1 MLTKEAVIELLQ
13 GIFPHLAGAYG
24 VRKIAIFGS
33 FAHGKP
39 QPTSDVDLLVELDRG
54 LGLRFMDMAEEI
66 ENKLGRKVDILTKEG
81 LQDIRIP
88 QVKKSITETMEYVCP
103 A

>member
-1 MLTKEAVIELLQ
+1 MLTKEAIIELLKSM
-13 GIFPHLAGAYG
+13 FPHLAGAYG

-33 FAHGKP
+33 FAHGTA

-54 LGLRFMDMAEEI
+54 LGLRFMDMADELE
-66 ENKLGRKVDILTKEG
+66 KRLGRKVDILTKEG

-88 QVKKSITETMEYVCP
+88 HIKKNITETMEYVCP